1 MNEHPLLAD
10 TTVAS
15 ALQWNPAIQEVF
27 NENHT
32 SCVGCCMA
40 RFCTLRDAATVYEL
54 PWDAFIGELRNV
66 ILDPNS
72 VTGGIGA

>member
-15 ALQWNPAIQEVF
+15 ALQWNPAIQEVL
-27 NENHT
+27 NEKRT

-40 RFCTLRDAATVYEL
+40 RFCTLRDAARAYEL
-54 PWDAFIGELRNV
+54 PWDAFIGELRS
-66 ILDPNS
+66 LSSDPTS
-72 VTGGIGA
+72 ASGGIGA